1 MIEKPRVPDIYIIG
15 AQKSGT
21 TTLYD
26 WLSQHPQIYGHPLAK
41 DYPFF
46 SSNQTFKEGLS
57 QFSSFSK
64 KAPKDILVLGGD
76 ANAMFDLIA
85 IERMRNIIPSA
96 RLIAILRNPV
106 DRAYSAYTHAIER
119 LMEYRTFEEA
129 INEELQGIAY
139 DENSTLQRDYLR
151 HGHYAQQLLEVYRH
165 FPKEHV
171 KIVFFE
177 NLKADPTTE
186 LKAIF
191 EFLGITNDFIPNLNI
206 RNETKGSHR
215 SKWLTKLTYAKPS
228 SEKLRKLG
236 KLLVPFSVRTL
247 IRQKLAEFN
256 RIEAPKPEFPDNV
269 RSLLQEYYKKEI
281 TALESLLDKEINI
294 WRTN

>member
-1 MIEKPRVPDIYIIG
+1 MIEKPSVPDIYIIG

-46 SSNQTFKEGLS
+46 SSSQTFKEGLS
-57 QFSSFSK
+57 QFSSFAK
-64 KAPKDILVLGGD
+64 KAPKDILALGGE
-76 ANAMFDLIA
+76 ANAMYSSSSIQ
-85 IERMRNIIPSA
+85 RMQEVIPSA
-96 RLIAILRNPV
+96 YLIAILREPV
-106 DRAYSAYTHAIER
+106 IRAYSAYTYAIER
-119 LMEYRTFEEA
+119 LMENRPFGQA
-129 INEELQGIAY
+129 ISEELQGLVYEPTDA
-139 DENSTLQRDYLR
+139 LQRDYLG
-151 HGHYAQQLLEVYRH
+151 HGHYAQQLREVFQF
-165 FPKEHV
+165 FPRERV

-177 NLKADPTTE
+177 NLKADPITE

-191 EFLGITNDFIPNLNI
+191 EFLDIKNDFIPDLSI

-236 KLLVPFSVRTL
+236 KLLVPFSIRTS

-256 RIEAPKPEFPDNV
+256 RIEAPKPEFPDDV
-269 RSLLQEYYKKEI
+269 RSLLQEHYKKEI
-281 TALESLLDKEINI
+281 TALESLLDKEINV
-294 WRTN
+294 WHTN

>member
-15 AQKSGT
+15 TQKSGT

-26 WLSQHPQIYGHPLAK
+26 WLSQHPQIHGHPLAK

-46 SSNQTFKEGLS
+46 SNSQTFKEGLS
-57 QFSSFSK
+57 QFSLFSK
-64 KAPKDILVLGGD
+64 KIPKDILVLGGE
-76 ANAMFDLIA
+76 ANAMYLTSSIQ
-85 IERMRNIIPSA
+85 RMREIIPSA
-96 RLIAILRNPV
+96 FLIAILREPV
-106 DRAYSAYTHAIER
+106 ARAYSAYTYAVER
-119 LMEYRTFEEA
+119 LMEYRTFEVA

-139 DENSTLQRDYLR
+139 DENDALQRDYLK
-151 HGHYAQQLLEVYRH
+151 HGHYAQQLREVFRY

-215 SKWLTKLTYAKPS
+215 SKWLTKLTYARPS

-236 KLLVPFSVRTL
+236 KSLIPFSVRTS

-256 RIEAPKPEFPDNV
+256 RIEAPKPEFSDNV
-269 RSLLQEYYKKEI
+269 RSMLQEYYKKEI
-281 TALESLLDKEINI
+281 TALESLLDTEINI